1 MSDGQVN
8 GAERLTTTKGQ
19 ISGRSQGSGAKI
31 PVDRA
36 AHATSPLRRSNDPQP
51 LTVLVADDEVHIVE
65 FLALLLEDEGCQVL
79 KAFNG
84 LQAWEVSERFHP
96 DLVISDVMMP
106 GMTGVDLARRILAA
120 HNGSSPTIVLMS
132 AVGDISGLPDVKF
145 LRKPF
150 DIDHILELVDGGA
163 GA

>member
-1 MSDGQVN
+1 MS
-8 GAERLTTTKGQ
+8 
-19 ISGRSQGSGAKI
+19 SRSQRTGAKTS
-31 PVDRA
+31 VDRV
-36 AHATSPLRRSNDPQP
+36 AHQPSPPRRPRDPNP
-51 LTVLVADDEVHIVE
+51 LTVLVADDEVYIVE

-132 AVGDISGLPDVKF
+132 AVSDIAGLPDVKF

-150 DIDHILELVDGGA
+150 DIDRILELVDGGS

>member
-1 MSDGQVN
+1 M
-8 GAERLTTTKGQ
+8 
-19 ISGRSQGSGAKI
+19 SGRSQASGAKSAG
-31 PVDRA
+31 DRA
-36 AHATSPLRRSNDPQP
+36 AHATSPPRQTTGPHP

-84 LQAWEVSERFHP
+84 LQAWEASERFHP

-106 GMTGVDLARRILAA
+106 GMTGVDLAHRLQAA
-120 HNGSSPTIVLMS
+120 HNGSSPKIVLMS
-132 AVGDISGLPDVKF
+132 AVSEFAGLPNVQF

-150 DIDHILELVDGGA
+150 DIDHILDLVDA
-163 GA
+163 SVRT